1 MIRAMKWRLVVL
13 LPMLVLSACI
23 GRREALEL
31 TGAMRESTDKVRV
44 AVADLKAASVAE
56 NEQLAQTRKLAV
68 GLYGEWGS
76 SRLRAA
82 KAELELDY
90 VRALAGLER
99 DRTQAREDVR
109 ADRRGADALLDTNL
123 AAQMAPLEREEA
135 FYETAAL
142 EARKRAQQFPG
153 DVELRAR
160 VHELDR
166 TYLAIAAINRDIELT
181 ARERVR
187 SELDKQMLETLA
199 TIDAKAAESR
209 QEMQD
214 AYTMALGEL
223 PGDAAALDLGPEAP
237 SNAGAFD
244 RILEYIAEVR
254 NASEAYS
261 NYLVSN
267 SGGSGSFADGLLKS
281 VGKGLLAGAFKTGG
295 AAPSISQVKDS
306 FRPVA
311 EEVLGAA
318 RTEMKDLGA
327 AASKSLGD
335 LVRGF
340 IQGQMSQV
348 SSLAENAVNEAS
360 TKSRTGTTGSTPGSP

>member
-1 MIRAMKWRLVVL
+1 MIRANTWPLVVL
-13 LPMLVLSACI
+13 LPLLVLTACI

-31 TGAMRESTDKVRV
+31 TGAMRESTDKVRI
-44 AVADLKAASVAE
+44 AVADLKSASVAE
-56 NEQLAQTRKLAV
+56 NEQLARTRKLAAD
-68 GLYGEWGS
+68 LHGEWRS
-76 SRLRAA
+76 SRLRAV

-90 VRALAGLER
+90 VRAVASLER

-109 ADRRGADALLDTNL
+109 ANRESADAQLDTIL
-123 AAQMAPLEREEA
+123 AAQMAPLERQEA

-142 EARKRAQQFPG
+142 EARKKAQQYPG

-166 TYLAIAAINRDIELT
+166 SYLAIAAANRDIELT

-187 SELDKQMLETLA
+187 SELEKQLLEALA

-209 QEMQD
+209 QAMQD
-214 AYTMALGEL
+214 AYTSALGRL

-254 NASEAYS
+254 NAAEAYS

-267 SGGSGSFADGLLKS
+267 SGGSGSFADGLLRS
-281 VGKGLLAGAFKTGG
+281 VGKGLLAGALKAGG
-295 AAPSISQVKDS
+295 TAPTISQVKDG

-318 RTEMKDLGA
+318 RTEMKDLGT
-327 AASKSLGD
+327 AASKSLGE

-340 IQGQMSQV
+340 IQGQMARV
-348 SSLAENAVNEAS
+348 TSLAENAVKEAS
-360 TKSRTGTTGSTPGSP
+360 TKSRTEATGSNPGSP